1 MKAERKID
9 YRHII
14 CILIT
19 LGFVV
24 LGIFRFFGCIGRIIE
39 SVRDCGLSVAFTVVR
54 QVRQLLFQIIGKN
67 LKLTGR
73 RIGGFGQRKRISSG
87 IFPPWETCC
96 MF

>member
-39 SVRDCGLSVAFTVVR
+39 SVRDCGLSVAYYFCEIFEIPHRITLTVNELPKIPFLISVANARRSHCSHRSVR
-54 QVRQLLFQIIGKN
+54 SYSR
-67 LKLTGR
+67 
-73 RIGGFGQRKRISSG
+73 
-87 IFPPWETCC
+87 
-96 MF
+96 